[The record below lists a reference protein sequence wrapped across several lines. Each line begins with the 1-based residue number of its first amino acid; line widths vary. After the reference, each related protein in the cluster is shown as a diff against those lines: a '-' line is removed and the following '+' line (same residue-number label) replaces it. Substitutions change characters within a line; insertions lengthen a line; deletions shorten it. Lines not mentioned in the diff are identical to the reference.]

1 MPMKPAVWACV
12 HVLKH
17 FYVLKDSGFQT
28 YGTQYAFYVT
38 SIFSLLLIKG
48 IIDKNDFILYVQSLE
63 IINMMCQLK

>member
-1 MPMKPAVWACV
+1 MKPAVLACV

-17 FYVLKDSGFQT
+17 FYILKDSSFQT
-28 YGTQYAFYVT
+28 YETQYTFYVT